1 MQPLFLIHNMSLLTL
16 FLGFAMLLPLSVS
29 LIYGESDSLAF
40 LYSFLACVV
49 VGAAS
54 FFLTG
59 SSKREISHK
68 EGFAIVAFGW
78 FSVAS
83 FGSLPYLFSG
93 AVGSFSDAFFESASG
108 FTTTGATVLT
118 DIESL
123 SHAILLWRCFTQW
136 LGGMGIILLSI
147 AILPLLGVGGMQLYK
162 AEVPGPVTDKL
173 KPRIGETAKI
183 LWKVYLIFTFLEL
196 ILLRAG
202 GMGFYDA
209 LCHSFATMATG
220 GFSTKALSIEAF
232 NSAYIDGVVT
242 FFMLLAGI
250 NFALHYQFLRGNVQS
265 LFKDEEFRFY
275 LFMILI
281 STLFVAGNLIS
292 INGESFLHAIRLGSF
307 QVVSIMTTTGFSSV
321 DFEQWPEFSKYFLL
335 VLMFV
340 GGCAGST
347 GGSIK
352 VVRIFLL
359 LKQGYRELYRLI
371 HPRAVVHV
379 KFNNS
384 KVSSE
389 VMDSILGF
397 FFLYMFLTVMATM
410 VMAFLG
416 LDMVSAISSV
426 AATIGNIG
434 PGLGSVGPTDNFAS
448 IPGTGKWVLSFCMIM
463 GRLELYTL
471 LILFLPEYWRK

>member
-1 MQPLFLIHNMSLLTL
+1 MSLLTL
-16 FLGFAMLLPLSVS
+16 FLGVAMLLPLSVA
-29 LIYGESDSLAF
+29 LIYGEGDALAF
-40 LYSFLACVV
+40 GYSFLICLL
-49 VGAAS
+49 VGTIS

-59 SSKREISHK
+59 RTKSEISHK

-78 FSVAS
+78 FAVAF
-83 FGSLPYLFSG
+83 FGALPYLFSG
-93 AVGSFSDAFFESASG
+93 AIDTFSDAFFESASG

-202 GMGFYDA
+202 GMSFYDA

-220 GFSTKALSIEAF
+220 GFSTKGLSIEAF

-250 NFALHYQFLRGNVQS
+250 NFALHYQFLRGNVQA
-265 LFKDEEFRFY
+265 LLKDEEFRFY
-275 LFMILI
+275 LFIILI
-281 STLFVAGNLIS
+281 STLFVAGNLVS
-292 INGESFLHAIRLGSF
+292 INGESFLHAFRLGSF

-321 DFEQWPEFSKYFLL
+321 DFEQWPAFSKYFLL

-359 LKQGYRELYRLI
+359 VKQGYRELYRLI

-384 KVSSE
+384 KVSSD
-389 VMDSILGF
+389 VMDSIMGF
-397 FFLYMFLTVMATM
+397 FFLYMFLTVIATM
-410 VMAFLG
+410 VMTSLG

-448 IPGTGKWVLSFCMIM
+448 IPDPGKWVLSFCMIM

-471 LILFLPEYWRK
+471 LILFLPEYWKK

>member
-1 MQPLFLIHNMSLLTL
+1 
-16 FLGFAMLLPLSVS
+16 
-29 LIYGESDSLAF
+29 
-40 LYSFLACVV
+40 
-49 VGAAS
+49 
-54 FFLTG
+54 
-59 SSKREISHK
+59 
-68 EGFAIVAFGW
+68 
-78 FSVAS
+78 
-83 FGSLPYLFSG
+83 
-93 AVGSFSDAFFESASG
+93 
-108 FTTTGATVLT
+108 
-118 DIESL
+118 
-123 SHAILLWRCFTQW
+123 
-136 LGGMGIILLSI
+136 
-147 AILPLLGVGGMQLYK
+147 VGGMQLYK

-183 LWKVYLIFTFLEL
+183 LWKVYLVFTFLEL

-242 FFMLLAGI
+242 FFMFLAGI
-250 NFALHYQFLRGNVQS
+250 NFALHYQFLRGNVKA

-275 LFMILI
+275 LFIILL
-281 STLFVAGNLIS
+281 STLFVAVNLIS

-359 LKQGYRELYRLI
+359 VKQGYRELYRLI

-397 FFLYMFLTVMATM
+397 FFLYIFLTVIATM
-410 VMAFLG
+410 VMALLG

-448 IPGTGKWVLSFCMIM
+448 IPDTGKWVLSFCMIM

-471 LILFLPEYWRK
+471 LILFLPEYWKK